1 MKEIL
6 IIIAVSVLCSLRV
19 TGQVMNEISRKDLLK
34 SIEYSNPSFIT
45 PPAVKAPGFPDRSP
59 GLDVL
64 PGFKNPPPGYGE
76 VPFWW
81 WSGDP
86 LDKDRLLWQ
95 IEELHKKGINGM
107 QINYIHK
114 DSPGWPTYPAEPA
127 IFSDKWWEIW
137 KYAADEAGKRS
148 MGIGMSGYTI
158 DWPKSDNLFNK
169 LIYSIP
175 EIQGVE
181 LLVDTIIRLN
191 AGISIS
197 RHLPDNTLQVW
208 AYPVRNGKI
217 IPGGHS
223 LTPFIKGQILDWK
236 PGNGDWEI
244 WIYKTRRQPGT
255 LNPIHPLSGK
265 TVIEKFFQP
274 FEDHTTG
281 KSSEGLNYF
290 FQDELQFGVGNLIW
304 TDDLNEVFKKMKG
317 YDLFETLPGMFKDVG
332 PITSKA
338 RLDFMDVKVRLSE
351 ERYFKP
357 IFEWHW
363 SRGKIYGCDPEGRG
377 KEPGAYGDNFQAIRW
392 YTAPGH
398 DTPSGKADLIKGKV
412 SSSIAALYQ
421 RPRVWLEGYH
431 SLGWGATPEQI
442 MFATNENYLYGCN
455 LLNLHGLYYT
465 THGSYWEWAPPCYH
479 FRMPY
484 WDHMTVFLRYFERLS
499 YLLSQGVLKAD
510 IAIIYPVSTAQ
521 AGMDEEKATSLAFKS
536 GTDLFNNG
544 YDFLFIDD
552 QSLIRS
558 EIADGTLNI
567 SDQSFKVLIL
577 PSLKAIRWSTIQR
590 ALEFFREGGTVIAA
604 GSLPEASDHAGSPD
618 PALDN
623 IVKELFGVSAA
634 EMREGKKPS
643 LQINKSHGMGLYA
656 EDSDQLTQKI
666 NQLLDKHV
674 YSDHPVKY
682 MHRKVGSRDVYMV
695 MGAPKN
701 SWCTFNSS
709 GNPEIWDPWT
719 GNAVP
724 LNEVIKT
731 EKGTR
736 VKMPLDSSEA
746 QIIVFTPGPAKSYGL
761 TPQPSYASEP
771 MLLDGDWEFELKPTM
786 DNRWGDFRLPVTEKM
801 IGAEARIF
809 RYSEEKPISKG
820 CEQPGYDDSKWER
833 VTYGFGQKFW
843 KLGPL
848 PDNIDKT
855 GIEHYLAQIENV
867 DPAKPVIVNGKPY
880 FWTPFSYSWRYG
892 YEGDPGHEGY
902 HGLKEEITDEFICL
916 GKPTPGLNETLYKQ
930 EKEGSVYFLRTSA
943 FSQNVTNVTIDS
955 GGLSPASVYIGG
967 KKIGKTSKTIP
978 LRKGSN
984 PLLIRYDKPGR
995 GHFVIIKES
1004 NNLNP
1009 ARTPLSM
1016 KWWDMDGRIAFD
1028 SRPEEKATAG
1038 WYRFTA
1044 PPGLKSM
1051 ILRVNGKVKI
1061 WVDGKQQKIIPITY
1075 ASAPAI
1081 QVEMKDLIPGKSIV
1095 AIRVEQTRG
1104 DYNGAA
1110 FPEPVLLSC
1119 DKGIGQTGDWSQGS
1133 VLENYSGGAWYRKK
1147 VILTEDQSKSDVLL
1161 DLGNVVATA
1170 EVHVNDSLAGILVT
1184 SPWMV
1189 NITKWVRKGEN
1200 QIEILVYNTLA
1211 NHYLTIPTKYRGGS
1225 LKSGLLGPVKL
1236 EFKTHKSLPE

>member
-1 MKEIL
+1 MK
-6 IIIAVSVLCSLRV
+6 
-19 TGQVMNEISRKDLLK
+19 EISRKDLLK
-34 SIEYSNPSFIT
+34 SIEYSNPSLIT
-45 PPAVKAPGFPDRSP
+45 HPGVNAPGFPDRSP
-59 GLDVL
+59 DLDVL

-86 LDKDRLLWQ
+86 LDKERLLWQ
-95 IEELHKKGINGM
+95 IEELKKKGISGM
-107 QINYIHK
+107 QINYIHQ
-114 DSPGWPTYPAEPA
+114 DSPGWPTYPAEPE
-127 IFSDKWWEIW
+127 IFSDKWWEMW

-169 LIYSIP
+169 LVYSIP

-191 AGISIS
+191 DGVAISML
-197 RHLPDNTLQVW
+197 LPENPLQVW
-208 AYPVRNGKI
+208 AYPFKNGKL
-217 IPGGHS
+217 IPGGYS
-223 LTPFIKGQILDWK
+223 LAKYIKDHIFEWK
-236 PGNGDWEI
+236 PTEGNWEI
-244 WIYKTRRQPGT
+244 WVYKTKRQPGT

-265 TVIEKFFQP
+265 TVIDKFFQP
-274 FEDHTTG
+274 FEDHTTD

-290 FQDELQFGVGNLIW
+290 FQDELKFGVGDLIW
-304 TDDLNEVFKKMKG
+304 TDDLNKIFKEMKG
-317 YDLFETLPGMFKDVG
+317 YDLFEILPGMFKDVG
-332 PITSKA
+332 PITAKA

-377 KEPGAYGDNFQAIRW
+377 KEPGAYGNNFQAIRW

-412 SSSIAALYQ
+412 SGSIAALYK

-484 WDHMTVFLRYFERLS
+484 WDHMTVFLKYFERLS
-499 YLLSQGVLKAD
+499 YLLSQGVLQTE

-521 AGMDEEKATSLAFKS
+521 AGMDEEKAISLAFKS

-544 YDFLFIDD
+544 YDFLYIDD

-558 EIADGTLNI
+558 EIVDGRLNV

-577 PSLKAIRWSTIQR
+577 PSLKAIRWSTLQR
-590 ALEFFREGGTVIAA
+590 AQEFFRNGGTIIAL

-623 IVKELFGVSAA
+623 IVRELFGVSAS
-634 EMREGKKPS
+634 EMRGGKKTS
-643 LQINKSHGMGLYA
+643 LQINKSYGMSLYV
-656 EDSDQLTQKI
+656 EDPNQLLQKI
-666 NQLLDKHV
+666 KQLLDKHV
-674 YSDHPVKY
+674 YSDYRVKY
-682 MHRKVGSRDVYMV
+682 MHRKIGSRDVYMV

-701 SWCTFNSS
+701 SWCTFNST
-709 GNPEIWDPWT
+709 GNPELWDPWT
-719 GNAVP
+719 GETRQ
-724 LNEVIKT
+724 LIEIEERTKT
-731 EKGTR
+731 TI
-736 VKMPLDSSEA
+736 VKMPLDSNEA
-746 QIIVFTPGPAKSYGL
+746 QIIVFTPPGLEHILPAPQNSYDSSAMTL
-761 TPQPSYASEP
+761 N
-771 MLLDGDWEFELKPTM
+771 GDWEFELKPTM
-786 DNRWGDFRLPVTEKM
+786 DNRWGDFRLPVTEKI

-809 RYSEEKPISKG
+809 RYSEEKSNSKG
-820 CEQPGYDDSKWER
+820 IEQPGLDDSKWEK

-848 PDNIDKT
+848 PDNIDKAKT
-855 GIEHYLAQIENV
+855 EKELARLAVV
-867 DPAKPVIVNGKPY
+867 DPSKPVLINGISY
-880 FWTPFSYSWRYG
+880 YWTPYNYSWRYG

-930 EKEGSVYFLRTSA
+930 EKEGSVYFFWTSA
-943 FSQNVTNVTIDS
+943 YSQNVTNVTIDT
-955 GGLSPASVYIGG
+955 GGLSPASVFVFG
-967 KKIGKTSKTIP
+967 KEIDKSSKTIQ

-984 PLLIRYDKPGR
+984 PVLIRYDKPGR
-995 GHFVIIKES
+995 GHFVILKD
-1004 NNLNP
+1004 NNILNP
-1009 ARTPLSM
+1009 ARTPLAM
-1016 KWWDMDGRIAFD
+1016 KWWDMNGRIAFD
-1028 SRPEEKATAG
+1028 SRPAEKAPAG

-1051 ILRVNGKVKI
+1051 TIRVNGKVKI
-1061 WVDGKQQKIIPITY
+1061 WVDGKPKKITTITY
-1075 ASAPAI
+1075 ASDPAVK
-1081 QVEMKDLIPGKSIV
+1081 VELNDAIPGKSIV
-1095 AIRVEQTRG
+1095 AIRVEQIRG
-1104 DYNGAA
+1104 VYAGDA
-1110 FPEPVLLSC
+1110 FPEPILLGC
-1119 DKGIGQTGDWSQGS
+1119 DKGLAQTGDWSKGS

-1147 VILTEDQSKSDVLL
+1147 IILTEEQAKSDVLL
-1161 DLGNVVATA
+1161 DLGTVVATA
-1170 EVHVNDSLAGILVT
+1170 GIHVNDSLAKILVT
-1184 SPWMV
+1184 SPWKI
-1189 NITKWVRKGEN
+1189 NITKWIRKGEN
-1200 QIEILVYNTLA
+1200 KIEILVYNTLA
-1211 NHYLTIPTKYRGGS
+1211 NHYLTIPTKYRGSS
-1225 LKSGLLGPVKL
+1225 LKSGLLGPVRL
-1236 EFKTHKSLPE
+1236 EFKTFKSLPE

>member
-1 MKEIL
+1 MKKRLLVISISIL
-6 IIIAVSVLCSLRV
+6 YCLSSAS
-19 TGQVMNEISRKDLLK
+19 QVMNEISRKDLLK
-34 SIEYSNPSFIT
+34 SIEYSNPSLIS
-45 PPAVKAPGFPDRSP
+45 PSGVKAPGFPDRSP

-64 PGFKNPPPGYGE
+64 PGFKNPPSGYGE

-95 IEELHKKGINGM
+95 IDELHKKGIIGM

-114 DSPGWPTYPAEPA
+114 DSPGWPTYPAEPE
-127 IFSDKWWEIW
+127 IFTDKWWEMW
-137 KYAADEAGKRS
+137 KYVVDEAEKRS

-169 LIYSIP
+169 LIYSIQ
-175 EIQGVE
+175 EIQGLE
-181 LLVDTIIRLN
+181 LLVDTIISIN
-191 AGISIS
+191 GGSAISKQLS
-197 RHLPDNTLQVW
+197 QSTLQVW
-208 AYPVRNGKI
+208 VYPVKNGKI
-217 IPGGHS
+217 IPGGYS
-223 LTPFIKGQILDWK
+223 LTPFIKDQILEWK
-236 PGNGDWEI
+236 PKEGDWEI
-244 WIYKTRRQPGT
+244 WIYKTKRQPGT
-255 LNPIHPLSGK
+255 LNPIHPLSGI

-274 FEDHTTG
+274 FEDHTSDKT
-281 KSSEGLNYF
+281 SEGLNYF
-290 FQDELQFGVGNLIW
+290 FQDELKFGVGNLIW
-304 TDDLNEVFKKMKG
+304 TNDLNEVFKKMKG
-317 YDLFETLPGMFKDVG
+317 YDLFETLPGMFKDIG

-377 KEPGAYGDNFQAIRW
+377 KDPGAYGDNFQAIRW

-484 WDHMTVFLRYFERLS
+484 WEHMTVFLKYFERLS
-499 YLLSQGVLKAD
+499 YLLSQGVLKTD
-510 IAIIYPVSTAQ
+510 IAIMYPVSTAQ

-544 YDFLFIDD
+544 FDFLFMDD

-558 EIADGTLNI
+558 EISDGRLI
-567 SDQSFKVLIL
+567 VSDQSFKVLIL
-577 PSLKAIRWSTIQR
+577 PSLKAIRWSTLER
-590 ALEFFREGGTVIAA
+590 AQEFFRNGGTVIAA
-604 GSLPEASDHAGSPD
+604 GSLPEASDHAGALD

-623 IVKELFGVSAA
+623 IVRELFGVSAA
-634 EMREGKKPS
+634 EMKEGKKPS
-643 LQINKSHGMGLYA
+643 LQINKSHGMSLYV
-656 EDSDQLTQKI
+656 EDSNQLIQKI
-666 NQLLDKHV
+666 SQLLGKHV
-674 YSDHPVKY
+674 YSEHPVKY
-682 MHRKVGSRDVYMV
+682 MHRKVGFRDVYMV

-709 GNPEIWDPWT
+709 GIPEIWDPWT
-719 GNAVP
+719 GNTTP
-724 LNEVIKT
+724 LNDVKENPG
-731 EKGTR
+731 GTD
-736 VKMPLDSSEA
+736 VKMPLDSNEA
-746 QIIVFTPGPAKSYGL
+746 QIIVFTPGPVKSYL
-761 TPQPSYASEP
+761 LSSQPSYTSSQTI
-771 MLLDGDWEFELKPTM
+771 LDGDWEFELKPTM
-786 DNRWGDFRLPVTEKM
+786 DNRWGDFRLPVTEQI

-809 RYSEEKPISKG
+809 RYSEEKQNSKWY
-820 CEQPGYDDSKWER
+820 EQPGFDDSKWER

-848 PDNIDKT
+848 PDDISKAKV
-855 GIEHYLAQIENV
+855 EQELAQIQSV
-867 DPAKPVIVNGKPY
+867 DPANPVYINGRSY
-880 FWTPFSYSWRYG
+880 YWTPYSFSWRYG

-916 GKPTPGLNETLYKQ
+916 GKPTSGLNETLYKQ
-930 EKEGSVYFLRTSA
+930 EKEGSVYFLWTSA

-967 KKIGKTSKTIP
+967 KKIDRSSRIIP
-978 LRKGSN
+978 LQTGSN
-984 PLLIRYDKPGR
+984 PILIRYDKPGR
-995 GHFVIIKES
+995 GHFVVLEEKS
-1004 NNLNP
+1004 TLNSV
-1009 ARTPLSM
+1009 RTPLSM
-1016 KWWDMDGRIAFD
+1016 KWWNMNGRVTFD
-1028 SRPEEKATAG
+1028 TRPAEKSTAG

-1051 ILRVNGKVKI
+1051 TIRVNGKVNI
-1061 WVDGKQQKIIPITY
+1061 WIDGKSGKFRQITY

-1081 QVEMKDLIPGKSIV
+1081 QVEMKDAIPGKSIV

-1110 FPEPVLLSC
+1110 FPEPVLLTC
-1119 DKGIGQTGDWSQGS
+1119 EKGIAKTGDWAQGS
-1133 VLENYSGGAWYRKK
+1133 VLENYSGSAWYRKK
-1147 VILTEDQSKSDVLL
+1147 IILSEEQSKSEVML
-1161 DLGNVVATA
+1161 DLGKVVATA
-1170 EVHVNDSLAGILVT
+1170 EIHVNDSVAGILVT
-1184 SPWMV
+1184 APWKV
-1189 NITKWVRKGEN
+1189 NITNWIRKGEN
-1200 QIEILVYNTLA
+1200 KIEILVYNTLA

-1225 LKSGLLGPVKL
+1225 LKSGLIGPVKL
-1236 EFKTHKSLPE
+1236 EFKTYKSLN